1 MSRRLGRSV
10 TVTGSVGSGDWRWDI
25 NSPTF
30 STIQIPSSLCLW
42 VANTVLRLPA
52 LPLSSLAMSPRP
64 ILKRSAH
71 PHYQHQ
77 SQPHDQSHHP
87 HGVHFPPSPSLTRT
101 FTVHSAAAYDRS
113 PIEVTPNSCALPE
126 RGCPGRTYLLEE
138 TDATQPRL
146 SRYPRGIA
154 YARDYHPR
162 ALAFASSTNGGGCSS
177 MVPQLIPDMSSES
190 EESDGVSGIPA
201 ELSTTYTTASNAK
214 QYSPYSNLPNLNV
227 AKGDPYSSNNPYTP
241 AGDDLNAYLPYP
253 HPSPTS
259 PVSPSGYHW
268 DAHTDGTHN
277 TQKPRRKKDGRRHD
291 SSRDPDR
298 IPISAALDVPAL
310 AYGTGSLSIHPPSPI
325 AYSSSSSPTSPSSPS
340 RKKGVRRHHAGV
352 RPPASSS
359 VGGGFGMH
367 DDGCLGGF

>member
-1 MSRRLGRSV
+1 MSRRMGRSV
-10 TVTGSVGSGDWRWDI
+10 TVTGSVGSGDWRLGYKQPNFFAHPD
-25 NSPTF
+25 
-30 STIQIPSSLCLW
+30 PSSLCLW
-42 VANTVLRLPA
+42 IANTVLRLPA
-52 LPLSSLAMSPRP
+52 LPLAMSPRP

-71 PHYQHQ
+71 PHHPHQ
-77 SQPHDQSHHP
+77 SQPHHQSHHP
-87 HGVHFPPSPSLTRT
+87 HGVHFPPSPSLTRI
-101 FTVHSAAAYDRS
+101 FPVHSAAAYDRS

-138 TDATQPRL
+138 TDATKPRL

-162 ALAFASSTNGGGCSS
+162 ALAFASSGGGCSS
-177 MVPQLIPDMSSES
+177 MIPQLIPDISSES

-201 ELSTTYTTASNAK
+201 ELSTTYATASHAK
-214 QYSPYSNLPNLNV
+214 QYNPYSNLPNLNV
-227 AKGDPYSSNNPYTP
+227 AMGDPYSSNNPYTP
-241 AGDDLNAYLPYP
+241 ANDDLDAYLPYP
-253 HPSPTS
+253 HPSTS

-268 DAHTDGTHN
+268 DAHPDGTHN

-298 IPISAALDVPAL
+298 IPISGAVDVPAL
-310 AYGTGSLSIHPPSPI
+310 AYGIGSLSISPPSPI
-325 AYSSSSSPTSPSSPS
+325 AYSSSSSPTSPASS
-340 RKKGVRRHHAGV
+340 RKKGVRRHHAGAV
-352 RPPASSS
+352 RPPPSF